1 MDKKRE
7 AAVFLPEDRKI
18 CETLLGA
25 AAERKDNEKT
35 LPELAVSL
43 GKQFLGAPYQPQT
56 LEREGG
62 EILVANLRAFDCMT
76 FVESVIALALAIK
89 SGETDCQCYLEK
101 LKKIRYR
108 GGLIDGY
115 PSRLHYFTDW
125 LGDNEHKGLAVDMTS
140 RLGGLPVNKSF
151 NELTRHRDDH
161 PPLQDDAIF
170 RKMQK
175 VEAACSRRAFHFIP
189 KERWGETEGGIA
201 DGDLIAITTNREGI
215 DVLHVGFAVLV
226 KKKAHL
232 MHASSKAG
240 AVVLSDVTLN
250 GYLREKRSRT
260 GVIVGR
266 LRALPSRREI
276 TTN

>member
-1 MDKKRE
+1 VDKKKE
-7 AAVFLPEDRKI
+7 AAAVFLPEDRKI
-18 CETLLGA
+18 CETMLGA
-25 AAERKDNEKT
+25 AAERKDKEKT

-56 LEREGG
+56 LEREGV

-89 SGETDCQCYLEK
+89 SGETDYQYYLEK
-101 LKKIRYR
+101 LKKMRYR
-108 GGLIDGY
+108 RGLIDGY

-125 LGDNEHKGLAVDMTS
+125 LRDNEHKGLVVDMTA
-140 RLGGLPVNKSF
+140 RFGGIPVNKSID
-151 NELTRHRDDH
+151 ELTRHRDDH

-226 KKKAHL
+226 KKKTHL
-232 MHASSKAG
+232 LHASSKAG

-260 GVIVGR
+260 GIIVARLTSIGR
-266 LRALPSRREI
+266 I
-276 TTN
+276 K